1 MKNRNSLDKLAEISV
16 ANNEALRSAH
26 QSRVKSASWFKV
38 VLFAVPVVVV
48 VAGVIWASSL

>member
-1 MKNRNSLDKLAEISV
+1 MKNRNSLDKLAETSV

-26 QSRVKSASWFKV
+26 KSRVKSASWFKI
-38 VLFAVPVVVV
+38 VLFAAPMIVV